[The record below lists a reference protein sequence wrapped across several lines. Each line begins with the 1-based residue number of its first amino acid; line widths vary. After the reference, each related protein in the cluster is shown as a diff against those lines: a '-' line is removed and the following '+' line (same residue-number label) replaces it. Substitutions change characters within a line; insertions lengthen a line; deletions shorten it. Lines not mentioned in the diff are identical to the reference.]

1 MSGYQII
8 DELYTNATYSKRYG
22 GDIFL
27 TIIIVIIALLII
39 GYFVILNNLQSLR
52 SNWNKERCNPLNFPF
67 IPIINPD
74 PNKNAMQQITDTIN
88 QCMKEGIN
96 DMISGSLDDIYNKF
110 DQFNSLKENFDK
122 FVLYIQN
129 FFLWLVNTIIYLIN
143 LLISILRKGYL
154 GFVHMYLKAQDIM
167 NKLGGILATN
177 FFIFVLIIN
186 TSIAFII
193 NWATILTIILITPI
207 ASSVAGLTVI
217 ILALSILGTTWLPIV
232 AVIIPIGIPIG
243 GTFWAIVATLVVP
256 LLLGIALLVILSLLM
271 AYLIKI
277 QNRAKKYLSIT

>member
-1 MSGYQII
+1 MSDYQII

-193 NWATILTIILITPI
+193 NWATILTIILITPTGS
-207 ASSVAGLTVI
+207 AVAGLTGSI
-217 ILALSILGTTWLPIV
+217 IGLSI
-232 AVIIPIGIPIG
+232 
-243 GTFWAIVATLVVP
+243 FATLWGAVPFGAGLPVSIPTWAAVAILVVV
-256 LLLGIALLVILSLLM
+256 LLLGVALLVILSLLM
-271 AYLIKI
+271 TYLIKI
-277 QNRAKKYLSIT
+277 QNRAKKYLSIK